1 MDSLDEV
8 AQAVRDCA
16 DCPLHRGRTNAV
28 PGEGSPW
35 AELMFI
41 GEGPGFHEDRQGRPF
56 VGPAGQLLEG
66 LLASIGTNRNDVFIA
81 NMVKCRPPDNR
92 DPEPSEIAACKKYLD
107 RQIELIDPK
116 LIVTLGRFSLGRFF
130 PGESITRARGK
141 LREKDGRHIFP
152 VLHPAAALRRPEL
165 RKTLVEDFRAIADIL
180 EADTLPET
188 IAQEPEGEAPKG
200 PPVEQ
205 LDIFG
210 APSAP
215 SPASPGNATEE
226 PADGPAAEPP
236 ERNDGP
242 QQLSLL

>member
-8 AQAVRDCA
+8 AQAVRGCT

-28 PGEGSPW
+28 PGEGSPS

-66 LLASIGTNRNDVFIA
+66 LLATIGTNRNDVFIA

-92 DPEPSEIAACKKYLD
+92 DPEPSEIAACSKYLE
-107 RQIELIDPK
+107 RQIELINPK

-130 PGESITRARGK
+130 PGESVTRARGK
-141 LREKDGRHIFP
+141 LRHKDGRAIFP
-152 VLHPAAALRRPEL
+152 VLHPAAALRRNEL
-165 RKTLVEDFRAIADIL
+165 RKTLVDDFRAISELL
-180 EADTLPET
+180 EFEELP
-188 IAQEPEGEAPKG
+188 QPQPEPRTESTTDEPAGM
-200 PPVEQ
+200 Q

-210 APSAP
+210 AVATP
-215 SPASPGNATEE
+215 SPPPVEEPPEE
-226 PADGPAAEPP
+226 PASAEQGQP
-236 ERNDGP
+236 DGP
-242 QQLSLL
+242 QQLTLL